1 MKINF
6 FGKKTLASLIIV
18 SVVNFIKFRFKQ
30 FEIDELMLWKFYY
43 EFQKFIERSPLKKIS
58 SEEEFTSLISD
69 VLKIF
74 EKYFDSRIEKDP
86 DYMNKLLKQ
95 NSYLWRI
102 YKFFSDFI
110 NGDGLLKVINSPI
123 SEEIQDQINKKII
136 ETPELL
142 DYKVKRDI
150 DYAIE
155 DYEKLEIPKPINMT
169 NEVILKDLEKN
180 NFSET
185 QKQIVKDAVYSEK
198 EPDGSNA
205 QSLLGGEIRIQFKP
219 IDHE

>member
-1 MKINF
+1 MKLNF

-18 SVVNFIKFRFKQ
+18 STVNFIKFRFKQ

-43 EFQKFIERSPLKKIS
+43 EFQKFVERSPLKKIS
-58 SEEEFTSLISD
+58 SEEEFTLLLVDI
-69 VLKIF
+69 LKIF
-74 EKYFDSRIEKDP
+74 EKYFDTQVQKDP
-86 DYMNKLLKQ
+86 EYMNKLVKQ

-110 NGDGLLKVINSPI
+110 NGDGVLKAINSPI
-123 SEEIQDQINKKII
+123 SKEIQDQINKKII

-155 DYEKLEIPKPINMT
+155 DYEKLEIPKPITMT

-185 QKQIVKDAVYSEK
+185 QKQIIKDAVYSEK

-205 QSLLGGEIRIQFKP
+205 QNLLGGEIRIQFKP
-219 IDHE
+219 TDYE